1 MTSIIL
7 ANRQYDLNK
16 FYEIA
21 KKNEFEE
28 LHDSIIQI
36 INGLSDK
43 VGAPTYKKTPIFKQN
58 YRDGGNRRG
67 GGGGRPKQ
75 RQQVITTEDWEAIR
89 NFKSTKLEKA
99 ENKVDKELE
108 IITSLLNKL
117 TDSNYDTISEEIKDN
132 LNKIISEN
140 QEKNNLE
147 TIGNAI
153 FEIGSVNK
161 FWSKLYAKLYKDLIN
176 AFPIMLTICESNFSN
191 FMKVFD
197 DIKYISADEDY
208 DLFCE
213 YNKENNKRRS
223 LSSFFVHLMNNDVI
237 KQKEI
242 ITIIQNLKNRF
253 CDLMDKENQKDIVLE
268 VGENLVILI
277 EQGFD
282 KLADDELADDETW
295 DEINDFV
302 KHVSNLKQKNH
313 LSLSSQIIFKFMDL
327 REEIE

>member
-67 GGGGRPKQ
+67 GGGGRHKQ

-99 ENKVDKELE
+99 ENQLDKEIE
-108 IITSLLNKL
+108 ITTSLLNKL
-117 TDSNYDTISEEIKDN
+117 TDSNYSVISEEIKTN
-132 LNKIISEN
+132 LTKIISEN
-140 QEKNNLE
+140 SDTKNLE
-147 TIGNAI
+147 TVGHAI

-161 FWSKLYAKLYKDLIN
+161 FWSKLYARLYKDLID
-176 AFPIMLTICESNFSN
+176 AFPIMYTIYESNFSK

-197 DIKYISADEDY
+197 DIKYISADVDY

-237 KQKEI
+237 QKHEILEI
-242 ITIIQNLKNRF
+242 IKNLKNRF
-253 CDLMDKENQKDIVLE
+253 TDLIDTENKKDIVLE
-268 VGENLVILI
+268 IGENLIILI
-277 EQGFD
+277 EQGVD
-282 KLADDELADDETW
+282 KLSDDEESW
-295 DEINDFV
+295 KEINDFV
-302 KHVSNLKQKNH
+302 EHVSNLKQKNH

>member
-1 MTSIIL
+1 MTSIVL
-7 ANRQYDLNK
+7 ADRQYDLNT
-16 FYEIA
+16 FYEVS
-21 KKNEFEE
+21 KQNKFDE
-28 LHDSIIQI
+28 LSDTIIQI
-36 INGLSDK
+36 INNLSNK

-67 GGGGRPKQ
+67 RQKQ
-75 RQQVITTEDWEAIR
+75 RQQEITAEDWEAIR
-89 NFKSTKLEKA
+89 NFKATKLEKA

-117 TDSNYDTISEEIKDN
+117 TDSNYSSISEEIKDN

-282 KLADDELADDETW
+282 KLSDEDETW
-295 DEINDFV
+295 DEIVEFV
-302 KHVSNLKQKNH
+302 EYVSELKQRNH
-313 LSLSSQIIFKFMDL
+313 ISLSSQIIFKFMDL

>member
-1 MTSIIL
+1 MTSIVL
-7 ANRQYDLNK
+7 ADRQYDLNT
-16 FYEIA
+16 FYEVS
-21 KKNEFEE
+21 KQNKFDE
-28 LHDSIIQI
+28 LSDTIIQI
-36 INGLSDK
+36 INNLSNK

-67 GGGGRPKQ
+67 RQKQ
-75 RQQVITTEDWEAIR
+75 RQQEITAEDWEAIR
-89 NFKSTKLEKA
+89 NFKATKLEKA

-117 TDSNYDTISEEIKDN
+117 TDSNYSTISEEIKDN

-147 TIGNAI
+147 TIGNTI

-237 KQKEI
+237 KQQEI
-242 ITIIQNLKNRF
+242 ITIIQNLKKRF

-268 VGENLVILI
+268 VGENLIILI

-282 KLADDELADDETW
+282 KLSDEDETW
-295 DEINDFV
+295 GGIVEFV
-302 KHVSNLKQKNH
+302 EYVSELKQKNH
-313 LSLSSQIIFKFMDL
+313 ISLSSQIIFKFMDL

>member
-1 MTSIIL
+1 MSSIVL
-7 ANRQYDLNK
+7 ADRQYDLNT
-16 FYEIA
+16 FYEVS
-21 KKNEFEE
+21 KQNKFDE
-28 LHDSIIQI
+28 LSDTIIQI
-36 INGLSDK
+36 INDLSNK

-67 GGGGRPKQ
+67 RQKQ
-75 RQQVITTEDWEAIR
+75 RQQEITAEDWEAIR
-89 NFKSTKLEKA
+89 NFKATKLEKA

-208 DLFCE
+208 NLFCE

-237 KQKEI
+237 KQQEI

-282 KLADDELADDETW
+282 KLSDEGETW
-295 DEINDFV
+295 GEIVEFV
-302 KHVSNLKQKNH
+302 EYVSELKQKKH
-313 LSLSSQIIFKFMDL
+313 ISLSSQIIFKFMDL